1 MKTINENKTVFT
13 FTRGGI
19 HPPDNKH
26 YSEGI
31 AITDAP
37 VPELF
42 IVPLSQHLG
51 SPAEPVVEAGDTVAY
66 GDLLAKSSG
75 FISANIHSPCA
86 GEVKE
91 FTEIFLPH
99 GGRSKAVVIAS
110 DGSAP
115 PDFPETDDWKSMG
128 KEDILKAIADYGIVG
143 MGGAT
148 FPAHVKFSL
157 PKGYSA
163 EYLVINGTEC
173 EPYLTSDHRLMLEKT
188 EELFKGMRILHS
200 VLEPKEVR
208 IGIEKNKPD
217 AIARMQE
224 FAAKADFP
232 VRVFPLKVKYP
243 QGDEKQLLK
252 AVINREVPSGALPI
266 EVGAVVA
273 NIGTVNAVY
282 EAVACKKALY
292 ERIVTVSGGGIKKPV
307 NLKARVGTPVS
318 MLIEEA
324 GGTVDETVKLVAGG
338 PMMGFAFFDPET
350 PVTKGTSGIL
360 ALTEKELRRSR
371 ETACISC
378 GRCVAACP
386 MGLNPSRLFKFL
398 DHQEYEEAMA
408 IGLLDCKECGCCGFS
423 CPAHIPLVQ
432 GMKGGKYELRR
443 RKARKDAAAR
453 A

>member
-110 DGSAP
+110 DGSNP

-163 EYLVINGTEC
+163 EYLVNKRNRVRTLSDLRPSSDAGENRGAFQGYEDPSFRAGTE
-173 EPYLTSDHRLMLEKT
+173 
-188 EELFKGMRILHS
+188 
-200 VLEPKEVR
+200 
-208 IGIEKNKPD
+208 
-217 AIARMQE
+217 
-224 FAAKADFP
+224 
-232 VRVFPLKVKYP
+232 
-243 QGDEKQLLK
+243 
-252 AVINREVPSGALPI
+252 
-266 EVGAVVA
+266 
-273 NIGTVNAVY
+273 
-282 EAVACKKALY
+282 
-292 ERIVTVSGGGIKKPV
+292 
-307 NLKARVGTPVS
+307 
-318 MLIEEA
+318 
-324 GGTVDETVKLVAGG
+324 GG
-338 PMMGFAFFDPET
+338 PHRHREEQA
-350 PVTKGTSGIL
+350 
-360 ALTEKELRRSR
+360 RRHR
-371 ETACISC
+371 PHA
-378 GRCVAACP
+378 GV
-386 MGLNPSRLFKFL
+386 
-398 DHQEYEEAMA
+398 
-408 IGLLDCKECGCCGFS
+408 
-423 CPAHIPLVQ
+423 
-432 GMKGGKYELRR
+432 RR
-443 RKARKDAAAR
+443 
-453 A
+453 